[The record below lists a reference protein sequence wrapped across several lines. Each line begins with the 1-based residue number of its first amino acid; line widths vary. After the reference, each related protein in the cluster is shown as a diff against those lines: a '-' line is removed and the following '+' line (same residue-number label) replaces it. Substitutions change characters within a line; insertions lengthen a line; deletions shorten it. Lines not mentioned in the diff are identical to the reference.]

1 MMTTRKF
8 HRREYENAALVAV
21 RESRLLTLFWARRC
35 RKSTT
40 LGSIAFDEM
49 SQAVG
54 RTVIAASASLLLGTE
69 LVGMTL
75 TASEQAAI
83 VTGEAT
89 AMQSLFEQRADGS
102 NVSFKCANAET
113 QKVYGHMK
121 PEDFADLYKSSKLE
135 MRLYFDRS
143 SYSRLKVI
151 APNPATARGWAGTV
165 LRDEAGYTSAGLE
178 NDLRIATK
186 PIIDTDPSFKL
197 IYASNLC
204 PDDRHPFFEMT
215 MPPADLDLPVNP
227 MGNFYRSQTGA
238 LIHRVTLADA
248 YSAGHVLFDDKGKPL
263 TYEQFCALPGNKL
276 GLDISYKLNHVM
288 GGAAAIDLL
297 ALLTAQTRGARQ
309 CAFVFVAD
317 ESDFRRALDILRELL
332 GEGPVGVGFD
342 VATTTGEKSN
352 PSSVTVTERVGTER
366 VQRLVVCWK
375 ERKESVQRHRIRE
388 LLLVIRNRPAGGPAR
403 RLCIDASSERLFADG
418 TSEALRD
425 ICPVEQVVSGAGI
438 QPPGYEKATNY
449 KTHLGDLYCA
459 AVNENHTTM
468 PGDRYVKDDHR
479 LVLKTGG
486 AYQCEPD
493 NEGRHGDT
501 FDSGK
506 LAEWALSSLGGYTF
520 VPQPANP
527 LQATRERRK
536 EEVAI

>member
-1 MMTTRKF
+1 MISTRKF
-8 HRREYENAALVAV
+8 KRREYEQAALVAV

-49 SQAVG
+49 SQGFG

-89 AMQSLFEQRADGS
+89 AMQALFQDEANAKSLA
-102 NVSFKCANAET
+102 FKCADSET

-135 MRLYFDRS
+135 MRLYFDRT

-215 MPPADLDLPVNP
+215 MPNADAALPVNP

-263 TYEQFCALPGNKL
+263 TYDQFCAQPGNKL
-276 GLDISYKLNHVM
+276 GLEISYKLNHVM

-297 ALLTAQTRGARQ
+297 ALLTAQTRGARD

-317 ESDFRRALDILRELL
+317 EADFRHALDLLRDLL
-332 GEGPVGVGFD
+332 GAGQVGVGFD
-342 VATTTGEKSN
+342 VATTEGEQSN
-352 PSSVTVTERVGTER
+352 PSSVTITERVGTER

-375 ERKESVQRHRIRE
+375 ERKETVQRHRIRE
-388 LLLVIRNRPAGGPAR
+388 LLLAIRNRPAGGPPR
-403 RLCIDASSERLFADG
+403 RLCIDASNERLFADG
-418 TSEALRD
+418 TSDAMRD
-425 ICPVEQVVSGAGI
+425 ICPVEPVINGASI
-438 QPPGYEKATNY
+438 QPAGYEKPINY
-449 KTHLGDLYCA
+449 KTFLGDMYCA
-459 AVNENHTTM
+459 AVNENHVTM
-468 PGDRYVKDDHR
+468 PSDKYVKDDHR

-486 AYQCEPD
+486 AYKCDAD

-506 LAEWALSSLGGYTF
+506 LAEYALNKGTPF
-520 VPQPANP
+520 VWSPVAQSDTHPGE
-527 LQATRERRK
+527 QQEATLL
-536 EEVAI
+536 